1 LSVRYFTW
9 NDLPDLLEFA
19 SQVQSKGAKGA
30 PQDREITRRNFR
42 EVLEQPWLEP
52 VENCLLLEVDGR
64 IRGYCLIIAELEI
77 KRAVL
82 APDIAEDL
90 AGSEEEAKLI
100 DRAIARSWE
109 LETVVAHLCLSQDS
123 PRRHLLESKGFT
135 LERVYWDML
144 WNIEW
149 LPQAVLPAGFSIGAF
164 QPGDAATLTQIQN
177 EAFTGTWG
185 FAPNT
190 IDQIEY
196 RSSMSNTAHAGIL
209 FLYSGDQIAGYCWT
223 CFAPSDGKLKGI
235 IGMIG
240 VSPDFRGRGFS
251 KPLLVAGMEY
261 LKSAGAA
268 EIGLHVDGINA
279 PAIALYQSVGFL
291 KVGELH
297 WYELRTRGR
306 N

>member
-1 LSVRYFTW
+1 MSVRCFTW

-19 SQVQSKGAKGA
+19 SLIQSGGA
-30 PQDREITRRNFR
+30 PQDREVTRRNLR

-52 VENCLLLEVDGR
+52 WENCLLLEVEGQ
-64 IRGYCLIIAELEI
+64 IRGYCLIFPELPI

-82 APDIAEDL
+82 APDIAGDL
-90 AGSEEEAKLI
+90 AGSQEEAKLI
-100 DRAIARSWE
+100 DRAVARSWE
-109 LETVVAHLCLSQDS
+109 LGTVVAHLCLSQDS

-149 LPQAVLPAGFSIGAF
+149 LPQTGVPAGFRIGSF

-177 EAFTGTWG
+177 DAFTGTWG

-190 IDQIEY
+190 IEQIEY
-196 RSSMSNTAHAGIL
+196 RSSMSNTAHPGIL
-209 FLYSGDQIAGYCWT
+209 LLYSGDRVAGYCWT
-223 CFAPSDGKLKGI
+223 CFAPSNGKLKGI

-240 VSPDFRGRGFS
+240 VSPDFRGRGIS

-261 LKSAGAA
+261 LKSAGVA

-279 PAIALYQSVGFL
+279 PAIALYKSVGFQ

-297 WYELRTRGR
+297 WYELSTQPT
-306 N
+306 

>member
-1 LSVRYFTW
+1 MSVRYFTW

-19 SQVQSKGAKGA
+19 SQVQSKGA

-177 EAFTGTWG
+177 DAFTGTWG

-279 PAIALYQSVGFL
+279 PAIALYQSVGFQ

-297 WYELRTRGR
+297 WYELRTRSR